1 MLILLIV
8 LVLAIPALVF
18 FLNAG
23 LNAFTQIDS
32 HRTPFTAGYSV
43 TAAAIIVYV
52 AGQIYCSGSLQLSV
66 LLGCAYLIFF
76 SGCVTFL
83 NWFVFTLTDVSMHVR
98 IAYLLFKCG
107 FLTPQQIQ
115 ERYNK
120 TVILKNRTARLLELG
135 QLQIVDGCYVTRG
148 GEVLLGAR
156 ICKLL
161 RFVLGIPVSPELQDH
176 SRT

>member
-1 MLILLIV
+1 

-23 LNAFTQIDS
+23 LNAFTRIDS
-32 HRTPFTAGYSV
+32 HRTPFTAGYYV
-43 TAAAIIVYV
+43 TAIAVAVYL
-52 AGQIYCSGSLQLSV
+52 AGHFYCVGSLRVSV
-66 LLGCAYLIFF
+66 LLGCAYLVIYC
-76 SGCVTFL
+76 GCVTFL

-98 IAYLLFKCG
+98 IAYLLFSCRQ
-107 FLTPQQIQ
+107 LTSDQIQ
-115 ERYNK
+115 KRYNK
-120 TVILKNRTARLLELG
+120 SVILKNRTARLLELG

-156 ICKLL
+156 VCKLL
-161 RFVLGIPVSPELQDH
+161 RFILGIPVSPELQDH